1 MSPSLQMKNPPW
13 HIRLW
18 FNVAAALTSL
28 RLLGHPATRRGKPML
43 HSYQGAMPTMPLP
56 SVRDT
61 LRRHLE
67 SVRPLFDDREYEEM
81 AALSRE
87 FETSMAPRLQRC
99 IHTVIQLLLIS
110 IEPAY
115 DAN

>member
-1 MSPSLQMKNPPW
+1 MQIKNPPW

-87 FETSMAPRLQRC
+87 FETSMAPRLQRYLR
-99 IHTVIQLLLIS
+99 TALIQTDES
-110 IEPAY
+110 GHKRDVGY
-115 DAN
+115 Y